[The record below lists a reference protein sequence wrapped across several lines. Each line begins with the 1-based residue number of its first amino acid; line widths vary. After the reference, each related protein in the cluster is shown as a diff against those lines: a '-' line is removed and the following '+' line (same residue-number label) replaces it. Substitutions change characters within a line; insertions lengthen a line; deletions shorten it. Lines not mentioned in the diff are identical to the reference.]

1 MKKLLYFLKKISFI
15 LVLLIP
21 IKKTLSQDIEHLP
34 FSKLQKFE
42 ESYKASSVAKRVI
55 QGLGFRYYWG
65 THDLKEKDLNYRPS
79 EKGMSSKETLEHIYS
94 LSQIIYT
101 TFAQKPK
108 IHGEDYSVLEFSY

>member
-34 FSKLQKFE
+34 FSKLPKFE

-65 THDLKEKDLNYRPS
+65 THDLKEKDLN
-79 EKGMSSKETLEHIYS
+79 
-94 LSQIIYT
+94 
-101 TFAQKPK
+101 
-108 IHGEDYSVLEFSY
+108 